1 MSSIGTIEWQK
12 CYGGTCND
20 EATEIKSTPDGGY
33 IISGWTCSNDGDV
46 AGNHQFPLTDYWVV
60 KLSSIGSIEW
70 QKCLGGTRSEVAF
83 SIKNTTD
90 GGYILAGY
98 TASNDG
104 DVAGNHQF
112 PLTDCW
118 VVKLSS
124 IGSIEWQKCL
134 GGTGFDGAKK
144 IEQTPD
150 GGYILAGYTESN
162 DGDVAGN
169 HGGADAWVV
178 KLSTNGNLEWQKCL
192 GGSGFEYAN
201 SLQKTSDGGYIILS
215 DTTSNDGDVAGND
228 SGTNQADVWIVKLN
242 PSGVIEWQKCFG
254 GSNIENAMKIQQTPD
269 SGYIYAGWTYS
280 SNDGDI
286 SGNHDSGD
294 IWVVKLTSE
303 ALGIPEYTNN
313 DFEIYPNPA
322 FESLF
327 LKTNNAIISIEITD
341 LAGKIVKVEKS
352 NLDCNPI
359 RLDDLDQGFY
369 ILRATT
375 EKKKYTKKFVK
386 K

>member
-33 IISGWTCSNDGDV
+33 IISGWTC
-46 AGNHQFPLTDYWVV
+46 
-60 KLSSIGSIEW
+60 
-70 QKCLGGTRSEVAF
+70 
-83 SIKNTTD
+83 
-90 GGYILAGY
+90 
-98 TASNDG
+98 SNDG